1 MTRDAK
7 VIVIN
12 GSDDGKLFFD
22 VLTVVSMVTLE
33 SNKDIVYITIDSK
46 RLDWFLLLITH
57 LFCQISTILIG
68 KEYL

>member
-33 SNKDIVYITIDSK
+33 SNKYIVYITIESK

>member
-57 LFCQISTILIG
+57 LFCQISTIFIG